1 MNRALEIVTAI
12 HEDGM
17 GVFHRDWL
25 PNFGL
30 LPVLAALR
38 ALIEEKN
45 LGEAARRQVRQ
56 WYWCSVFLERFS
68 SAVESKSRKDYSD
81 FHRHWFDGGPLP
93 SIFEDARRIASAEF
107 SIRSAT
113 SNASGIYCAVFCLLA
128 KQGAR
133 DWQRGE
139 HIELQSLQDHHI
151 FPKDYLKRHGIPTGD
166 RTNTVV
172 NRTLI
177 ADQTNNKIRAKAPA
191 EYLTTEVFTSDPA
204 LLLSAHFI
212 GEVGLGTMRHA
223 IEDRSDTG
231 KHAAQTAYEQFLASR
246 EAALLVKIREVCGV
260 LAS

>member
-1 MNRALEIVTAI
+1 MTAL
-12 HEDGM
+12 HDDGM
-17 GVFHRDWL
+17 GVFHREWL

-38 ALIEEKN
+38 AEIEDKK
-45 LGEAARRQVRQ
+45 LGEAERRQVRQ

-68 SAVESKSRKDYSD
+68 SAVESKSRKDYSE
-81 FHRHWFDGGPLP
+81 FHKHWFSGGPVP
-93 SIFEDARRIASAEF
+93 SIFDDARRIASAEF

-128 KQGAR
+128 KRGAR

-139 HIELQSLQDHHI
+139 HIELQSLEDHHI
-151 FPKDYLKRHGIPTGD
+151 FPKDYLKRHGIPAGD

-191 EYLTTEVFTSDPA
+191 DYLQLSDVFSSDPA
-204 LLLSAHFI
+204 PLLDAHF
-212 GEVGLGTMRHA
+212 VDALGLGAMQLGK
-223 IEDRSDTG
+223 EDRSDLG
-231 KHAAQTAYEQFLASR
+231 KEAAQSAYEQFLAAR
-246 EAALLVKIREVCGV
+246 ETALIAAIREVCGV
-260 LAS
+260 TASAVTQA